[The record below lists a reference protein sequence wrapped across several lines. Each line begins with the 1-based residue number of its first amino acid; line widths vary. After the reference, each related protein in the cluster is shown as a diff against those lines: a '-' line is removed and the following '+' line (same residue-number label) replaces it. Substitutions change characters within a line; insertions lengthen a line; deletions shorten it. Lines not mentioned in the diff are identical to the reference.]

1 MEIMDY
7 KSNSHASKGNRPAP
21 EEKKKVEK
29 VVRGTVK
36 TKKKN
41 ELRKFADIFISEDI
55 HTVGNFILTDV
66 VVPTVKKVI
75 VDIITEGANMI
86 FFGDRGRGSRSNSN
100 SSYISYSRFSD
111 GRNQSSNTSSYR
123 SGYSHDDIVLETRG
137 EAEEVLLRMDELID
151 TYGMAS
157 VADLYDLVGKS
168 CHYTD
173 HKYGWTNLRNAEPIR
188 VRDGYMLKLPKAGPI
203 NQ

>member
-7 KSNSHASKGNRPAP
+7 KSNSHKSKENRNAP
-21 EEKKKVEK
+21 EEKKRVQK

-41 ELRKFADIFISEDI
+41 ELRKFTDIFVSEDI
-55 HTVGNFILTDV
+55 HTVGQYLLTDV

-86 FFGDRGRGSRSNSN
+86 FFGDRGRSGRSSSN
-100 SSYISYSRFSD
+100 SSYISYRSFSD
-111 GRNQSSNTSSYR
+111 RRDQPNNDRVRT
-123 SGYSHDDIVLETRG
+123 GYSHDDIILESRG
-137 EAEEVLLRMDELID
+137 EAEDVLMRMDELID
-151 TYGMAS
+151 TYGTAS

-173 HKYGWTNLRNAEPIR
+173 HKYGWTNLRNAEPVR